1 MRMYTKDTI
10 YKEFNEETRKLSR
23 GITWEDYPF
32 KVFRRVLGNWSCSII
47 HNIKVMFFLLS
58 CATTGAEKDLTK
70 YFPESNSR
78 FLYRGVNEFYP
89 PDVLEGL
96 KKNSWICS
104 PANSF
109 LSTSER

>member
-1 MRMYTKDTI
+1 
-10 YKEFNEETRKLSR
+10 
-23 GITWEDYPF
+23 
-32 KVFRRVLGNWSCSII
+32 
-47 HNIKVMFFLLS
+47 MFFLLS
-58 CATTGAEKDLTK
+58 CATTCTEKDLTQ
-70 YFPESNSR
+70 YFPKSKDSE

-96 KKNSWICS
+96 RKNNWICS